1 MTLVNETLYSHNAV
15 IQYVDRSPRY
25 SEKRKKKR
33 FSGMATVTDNSY
45 NMLHDKSI
53 KIASKAKVCPMSNEN
68 HGIKDCTY
76 NLQQTM
82 EEKIVFLFKIN
93 VCYGSL

>member
-1 MTLVNETLYSHNAV
+1 MLLFSMLTGHPDTAK
-15 IQYVDRSPRY
+15 
-25 SEKRKKKR
+25 KREKKR

-82 EEKIVFLFKIN
+82 EEKIVLLFKIN